1 MEVERVKELI
11 KPEERKSLPPPDSLL
26 VKRAQSGDDNAFA
39 ELVRRYERKVYNICY
54 RLLGNVDEA
63 SEALQDAFLR
73 AYQFLKKFKG
83 KSSFYTWLYR
93 IATNVC
99 LTRLRKRKTALA
111 IALENNE
118 EGEKSY
124 RHQPILVS
132 SDLITDIP
140 DASQSPE
147 RLVRQKELRE
157 ALNQAVDE
165 LPADFRTVVV
175 LRDFE
180 GLSNR
185 EVSKVLNLSV
195 PAVKSRLHRG
205 RLFLRN
211 RLQAYINN
219 YD

>member
-1 MEVERVKELI
+1 VKQLA

-26 VKRAQSGDDNAFA
+26 VERAQKNDDAAFA
-39 ELVRRYERKVYNICY
+39 ELVRRHERRVYNICY
-54 RLLGNVDEA
+54 RMLGSEEEA

-73 AYQFLKKFKG
+73 AYQFIKKFKG

-99 LTRLRKRKTALA
+99 LTRLRKRKTTLVDSF
-111 IALENNE
+111 EKDE
-118 EGEKSY
+118 VSGELRRRK
-124 RHQPILVS
+124 PIFLSTDV
-132 SDLITDIP
+132 LGDIP
-140 DASQSPE
+140 DASQNPE

-157 ALNQAVDE
+157 ALNQAVEE
-165 LPADFRTVVV
+165 LPTDFRSVVV

-211 RLQAYINN
+211 RLERYMNN

>member
-1 MEVERVKELI
+1 MKELA
-11 KPEERKSLPPPDSLL
+11 KPEERKSLPPPDSIL
-26 VKRAQSGDDNAFA
+26 VKRAQLGDDKAFA
-39 ELVRRYERKVYNICY
+39 ELVRRYEKKVYNICY
-54 RLLGNVDEA
+54 RILGNVDEA
-63 SEALQDAFLR
+63 SDALQDAFLR

-99 LTRLRKRKTALA
+99 LTRLRKRRSASALT
-111 IALENNE
+111 ITDTESDE
-118 EGEKSY
+118 SY
-124 RHQPILVS
+124 QRQPIFVS
-132 SDLITDIP
+132 SDLIGDIP
-140 DASQSPE
+140 DAAQSPE
-147 RLVRQKELRE
+147 RLVRQKQLRE
-157 ALNQAVDE
+157 ALNQAVAE
-165 LPADFRTVVV
+165 LPADFRTVIV

-211 RLQAYINN
+211 RLSRYLNN
-219 YD
+219 YEQI

>member
-1 MEVERVKELI
+1 VKQLA

-26 VKRAQSGDDNAFA
+26 VERAQQNDDGAFA
-39 ELVRRYERKVYNICY
+39 ELVRRHERRVYNICY
-54 RLLGNVDEA
+54 RMLGSEEEA

-73 AYQFLKKFKG
+73 AYQFIKKFKG

-99 LTRLRKRKTALA
+99 LTRLRKRKTAL
-111 IALENNE
+111 IDSFEKDE
-118 EGEKSY
+118 VSGELRRRK
-124 RHQPILVS
+124 PIFLSTDV
-132 SDLITDIP
+132 LGDIP
-140 DASQSPE
+140 DASQNPE

-157 ALNQAVDE
+157 ALNQAVEE
-165 LPADFRTVVV
+165 LPTDFRSVVV

-211 RLQAYINN
+211 RLERYMNN

>member
-1 MEVERVKELI
+1 MKQLA

-26 VKRAQSGDDNAFA
+26 VERAQQNDDTAFA
-39 ELVRRYERKVYNICY
+39 ELVRRHERRVYNICY
-54 RLLGNVDEA
+54 RMLGNEEEA

-73 AYQFLKKFKG
+73 AYQFIKKFKG
-83 KSSFYTWLYR
+83 KSSFYTGLYR

-99 LTRLRKRKTALA
+99 LTRLRKRKTTLVDSF
-111 IALENNE
+111 ERDE
-118 EGEKSY
+118 VSGELRRRK
-124 RHQPILVS
+124 PIFLS
-132 SDLITDIP
+132 TDTLGDIP
-140 DASQSPE
+140 DGSQNPE

-157 ALNQAVDE
+157 ALNQAVEE
-165 LPADFRTVVV
+165 LPTDFRSVVV

-205 RLFLRN
+205 RLFLRH
-211 RLQAYINN
+211 RLERYMNN

>member
-1 MEVERVKELI
+1 VKQLA

-26 VKRAQSGDDNAFA
+26 VERAQQGDDAAFA
-39 ELVRRYERKVYNICY
+39 ELVRRHERRVYNICY
-54 RLLGNVDEA
+54 RMLGNEDEA

-99 LTRLRKRKTALA
+99 LTRLRKRKTTFVDSF
-111 IALENNE
+111 EKNGVS
-118 EGEKSY
+118 GEIRRRK
-124 RHQPILVS
+124 PIFVS
-132 SDLITDIP
+132 SDVLGDIP

-157 ALNQAVDE
+157 ALNQAVEE
-165 LPADFRTVVV
+165 LPADFRSVVV

-205 RLFLRN
+205 RLFLRS
-211 RLQAYINN
+211 RLEHYINN

>member
-1 MEVERVKELI
+1 MKQLA

-26 VKRAQSGDDNAFA
+26 VERAQQNDDGAFA
-39 ELVRRYERKVYNICY
+39 ELVRRHERRVYNICY
-54 RLLGNVDEA
+54 RMLGSEEEA

-73 AYQFLKKFKG
+73 AYQFIKKFKG

-99 LTRLRKRKTALA
+99 LTRLRKRKTALVDSF
-111 IALENNE
+111 EKDE
-118 EGEKSY
+118 VSGELRRRK
-124 RHQPILVS
+124 PIFLSTDV
-132 SDLITDIP
+132 LGDIP
-140 DASQSPE
+140 DASQNPE

-157 ALNQAVDE
+157 ALNQAVEE
-165 LPADFRTVVV
+165 LPTDFRSVVV

-211 RLQAYINN
+211 RLERYMNN

>member
-1 MEVERVKELI
+1 MKQLA

-26 VKRAQSGDDNAFA
+26 VERAQQGDDAAFA
-39 ELVRRYERKVYNICY
+39 ELVRRHERRVYNICY
-54 RLLGNVDEA
+54 RMLGNEDEA

-99 LTRLRKRKTALA
+99 LTRLRKRKTTFVDSF
-111 IALENNE
+111 EKNGVS
-118 EGEKSY
+118 GEIRRRK
-124 RHQPILVS
+124 PIFVS
-132 SDLITDIP
+132 SDVLGDIP

-157 ALNQAVDE
+157 ALNQAVEE
-165 LPADFRTVVV
+165 LPADFRSVVV

-205 RLFLRN
+205 RLFLRS
-211 RLQAYINN
+211 RLEHYINN

>member
-1 MEVERVKELI
+1 MKQLI
-11 KPEERKSLPPPDSLL
+11 KPEERKSLPLPDSIL
-26 VKRAQSGDDNAFA
+26 VERAQKDDDAAFA
-39 ELVRRYERKVYNICY
+39 ELVRRHERRVYNICY
-54 RLLGNVDEA
+54 RMLGNEDDA

-73 AYQFLKKFKG
+73 AYHFLKKFKG

-111 IALENNE
+111 GAFE
-118 EGEKSY
+118 ETDGTGEVRRRKT
-124 RHQPILVS
+124 ILVS
-132 SDLITDIP
+132 SDVIGDIP

-165 LPADFRTVVV
+165 LPADFRSVVV

-211 RLQAYINN
+211 RLEKYTNN
-219 YD
+219 HE

>member
-1 MEVERVKELI
+1 MKELI
-11 KPEERKSLPPPDSLL
+11 KPEERKSLPPPDSIL
-26 VKRAQSGDDNAFA
+26 VNRAQKGDDNAFA

-54 RLLGNVDEA
+54 RMLGNVDEA

-99 LTRLRKRKTALA
+99 LTRLRKRKTAQSFTSETNQA
-111 IALENNE
+111 S
-118 EGEKSY
+118 EKPSPK
-124 RHQPILVS
+124 QPIFVS

-140 DASQSPE
+140 DASKSPE

-211 RLQAYINN
+211 RLEQYINN

>member
-1 MEVERVKELI
+1 MKQLA

-26 VKRAQSGDDNAFA
+26 VERAQKYDDAAFA
-39 ELVRRYERKVYNICY
+39 ELVRRHERRVYNICY
-54 RLLGNVDEA
+54 RMLGSEEEA

-73 AYQFLKKFKG
+73 AYQFIKKFKG

-99 LTRLRKRKTALA
+99 LTRLRKRKTTLVDSF
-111 IALENNE
+111 EKDE
-118 EGEKSY
+118 VSGELRRRK
-124 RHQPILVS
+124 PIFLSTDV
-132 SDLITDIP
+132 LGDIP
-140 DASQSPE
+140 DASQNPE

-157 ALNQAVDE
+157 ALNQAVEE
-165 LPADFRTVVV
+165 LPTDFRSVVV

-205 RLFLRN
+205 RLFLRH
-211 RLQAYINN
+211 RLERYINN

>member
-1 MEVERVKELI
+1 VKQLA

-26 VKRAQSGDDNAFA
+26 VERAQQGDDAAFA
-39 ELVRRYERKVYNICY
+39 ELVRRHERRVYNICY
-54 RLLGNVDEA
+54 RMLGNEDEA

-99 LTRLRKRKTALA
+99 LTRLRKRKTTFVDSF
-111 IALENNE
+111 EKNGVS
-118 EGEKSY
+118 GEIRRRK
-124 RHQPILVS
+124 PIFVS
-132 SDLITDIP
+132 SDVLGDIP

-157 ALNQAVDE
+157 ALNQAVEE
-165 LPADFRTVVV
+165 LPADFRSVVV

-180 GLSNR
+180 ELSNR

-205 RLFLRN
+205 RLFLRS
-211 RLQAYINN
+211 RLEHYINN

>member
-1 MEVERVKELI
+1 MKELV

-26 VKRAQSGDDNAFA
+26 VKRAQQEDDSAFT

-54 RLLGNVDEA
+54 RMLGREDEA

-83 KSSFYTWLYR
+83 KSTFYTWLYR

-99 LTRLRKRKTALA
+99 LTRLRKRKTALTSS
-111 IALENNE
+111 IE
-118 EGEKSY
+118 EAGSNGKAWK
-124 RHQPILVS
+124 RKPIFVS
-132 SDLITDIP
+132 SDVIGEIP
-140 DASQSPE
+140 DASKSPE

-157 ALNQAVDE
+157 ALNQAVEE
-165 LPADFRTVVV
+165 LPTEFRTVVV

-211 RLQAYINN
+211 RLEQYTNN
-219 YD
+219 HE

>member
-1 MEVERVKELI
+1 MKQLA

-26 VKRAQSGDDNAFA
+26 VERAQQNDDSAFA
-39 ELVRRYERKVYNICY
+39 ELVRRHERRVYNICY
-54 RLLGNVDEA
+54 RMLGSEEEA

-73 AYQFLKKFKG
+73 AYQFIKKFKG

-99 LTRLRKRKTALA
+99 LTRLRKRKTALVDSF
-111 IALENNE
+111 EKDE
-118 EGEKSY
+118 VSGELRRRK
-124 RHQPILVS
+124 PIFLSTDV
-132 SDLITDIP
+132 LGDIP
-140 DASQSPE
+140 DASQNPE

-157 ALNQAVDE
+157 ALNQAVEE
-165 LPADFRTVVV
+165 LPTDFRSVVV

-211 RLQAYINN
+211 RLERYMNN

>member
-1 MEVERVKELI
+1 MKQLA

-26 VKRAQSGDDNAFA
+26 VERAQQGDDAAFA
-39 ELVRRYERKVYNICY
+39 ELVRRHERRVYNICY
-54 RLLGNVDEA
+54 RMLGNEDEA

-99 LTRLRKRKTALA
+99 LTRLRKRKTTFVDSF
-111 IALENNE
+111 EKNGVS
-118 EGEKSY
+118 GEIRRRK
-124 RHQPILVS
+124 PIFVS
-132 SDLITDIP
+132 SDVLGDIP

-157 ALNQAVDE
+157 ALNQAVEE
-165 LPADFRTVVV
+165 LPADFRSVVV

-180 GLSNR
+180 ELSNR

-205 RLFLRN
+205 RLFLRS
-211 RLQAYINN
+211 RLEHYINN

>member
-1 MEVERVKELI
+1 VKQLA

-26 VKRAQSGDDNAFA
+26 VERAQQNDDAAFA
-39 ELVRRYERKVYNICY
+39 ELVRRHERRVYNICY
-54 RLLGNVDEA
+54 RMLGSEEEA

-73 AYQFLKKFKG
+73 AYQFMKKFKG

-99 LTRLRKRKTALA
+99 LTRLRKRKTALVDSF
-111 IALENNE
+111 EKDE
-118 EGEKSY
+118 VSGELRRRK
-124 RHQPILVS
+124 PIFLSTDV
-132 SDLITDIP
+132 LGDIP
-140 DASQSPE
+140 DASQNPE

-165 LPADFRTVVV
+165 LPTDFRSVVV

-211 RLQAYINN
+211 RLGRYIKN

>member
-1 MEVERVKELI
+1 MKELS
-11 KPEERKSLPPPDSLL
+11 KPQERKSLPLPDSIL
-26 VKRAQSGDDNAFA
+26 VKRAQTGDDAAFA
-39 ELVRRYERKVYNICY
+39 ELVRRYERKVYNICF
-54 RLLGNVDEA
+54 RMLGNVDEA

-73 AYQFLKKFKG
+73 AYHFLKKFKS

-99 LTRLRKRKTALA
+99 LTRLRKRK
-111 IALENNE
+111 IALTTSLE
-118 EGEKSY
+118 ELNADEEPQRRKA
-124 RHQPILVS
+124 IFVS
-132 SDLITDIP
+132 SETIDEIP

-147 RLVRQKELRE
+147 RLVRQKKLRE
-157 ALNQAVDE
+157 ALTQAVDE
-165 LPADFRTVVV
+165 LPPDFRSVVV

-185 EVSKVLNLSV
+185 EVSKVLNLSI

-211 RLQAYINN
+211 RLEQYMNH

>member
-1 MEVERVKELI
+1 VKQLA

-26 VKRAQSGDDNAFA
+26 VERAQQNDDGAFA
-39 ELVRRYERKVYNICY
+39 ELVRRHERRVYNICY
-54 RLLGNVDEA
+54 RMLGSEEEA

-73 AYQFLKKFKG
+73 AYQFIKKFKG

-99 LTRLRKRKTALA
+99 LTRLRKRKTALVDSF
-111 IALENNE
+111 EKDE
-118 EGEKSY
+118 VSGELRRRK
-124 RHQPILVS
+124 PIFLSTDV
-132 SDLITDIP
+132 LGDIP
-140 DASQSPE
+140 DASQNPE

-157 ALNQAVDE
+157 ALNQAVEE
-165 LPADFRTVVV
+165 LPTDFRSVVV

-211 RLQAYINN
+211 RLERYMNN

>member
-1 MEVERVKELI
+1 MKELV

-26 VKRAQSGDDNAFA
+26 VKRAQEEDDAAFA

-54 RLLGNVDEA
+54 RMLGSEEEA

-73 AYQFLKKFKG
+73 AYHFLKKFKG
-83 KSSFYTWLYR
+83 KSTFYTWLYR

-99 LTRLRKRKTALA
+99 LTRLRKRKTALTSPYEDVGSNGK
-111 IALENNE
+111 IR
-118 EGEKSY
+118 K
-124 RHQPILVS
+124 RKPIFVS
-132 SDLITDIP
+132 SDVIGEIP
-140 DASQSPE
+140 DASKSPE
-147 RLVRQKELRE
+147 RLVRQRELRE
-157 ALNQAVDE
+157 ALNQAVNE
-165 LPADFRTVVV
+165 LPNEFRTVVV

-211 RLQAYINN
+211 RLEQYINN
-219 YD
+219 HE